1 MFFPYFSHPDPSVK
15 RKSGFLTPAYQSSD
29 NLGKSINIPYFYV
42 LSEAKDMTFN
52 PKIYSDNDFILQSEY
67 REAFIN
73 SNLISDFSINNDENN
88 TNTHFFAKLDG
99 KLNDS
104 TEFDLQIQNVTNDN
118 YLKIHDLKGSSP
130 LITDDSVLT
139 SNLALNKKIDEK
151 TNLKSSFSIYED
163 LSKGDSD
170 KYQYIF
176 PDFSFTK
183 DLEISESYNG
193 NFKFMS
199 SGFQKNYETNK
210 YEVLFYNDFL
220 FESNNFISETGI
232 LTDYDLLL
240 KNFNTYSENSTNY
253 ESKNDHEIYSTMLL
267 KSKLPLKKMLENSK
281 NYLTPVISARF
292 SPNNTKNIS
301 GDDVRLDYNNLF
313 SLNRIGRSDIVEG
326 GRSLSMGVE
335 FEKQNLSDEKIFGF
349 NIGNVIKDKKSSN
362 LPTKTKLDQTRSD
375 IVGDISLNLSNNFDL
390 EYKFSYDRDLDYSN
404 YDSIGAK
411 FEVNNFVTSFDYVT
425 ENHELGN
432 SEIIN
437 NTTEL
442 KFNDE
447 HSLTFSSTKD
457 LKEDFTEYVN
467 FIYQYKTDCLLA
479 LLEYD
484 KKFYS
489 DGNLTPTQNL
499 QFLIKFIP
507 FTEIRGTASTL
518 VTK

>member
-1 MFFPYFSHPDPSVK
+1 M
-15 RKSGFLTPAYQSSD
+15 
-29 NLGKSINIPYFYV
+29 
-42 LSEAKDMTFN
+42 
-52 PKIYSDNDFILQSEY
+52 
-67 REAFIN
+67 
-73 SNLISDFSINNDENN
+73 
-88 TNTHFFAKLDG
+88 
-99 KLNDS
+99 
-104 TEFDLQIQNVTNDN
+104 
-118 YLKIHDLKGSSP
+118 
-130 LITDDSVLT
+130 
-139 SNLALNKKIDEK
+139 
-151 TNLKSSFSIYED
+151 
-163 LSKGDSD
+163 
-170 KYQYIF
+170 
-176 PDFSFTK
+176 
-183 DLEISESYNG
+183 
-193 NFKFMS
+193 
-199 SGFQKNYETNK
+199 
-210 YEVLFYNDFL
+210 
-220 FESNNFISETGI
+220 
-232 LTDYDLLL
+232 
-240 KNFNTYSENSTNY
+240 
-253 ESKNDHEIYSTMLL
+253 
-267 KSKLPLKKMLENSK
+267 
-281 NYLTPVISARF
+281 
-292 SPNNTKNIS
+292 
-301 GDDVRLDYNNLF
+301 DYNNLF

-489 DGNLTPTQNL
+489 DGNLTPSENL
-499 QFLIKFIP
+499 LFLIKFIP
-507 FTEIRGTASTL
+507 FAEIRGTARTF
-518 VTK
+518 VAN